1 MKNKSLTF
9 LTACTVVLCFALT
22 SCFNNGK
29 QETTSDSAT
38 QNEKP
43 FVIPELRQWQ
53 GAEGMTIVN
62 AKSKVLYADASLKQT
77 AEAMAEDYGLMF
89 GQALKAKATNNA
101 SNATAGNIVIALTED
116 KELGDEGYSIEIGN
130 QVAITA
136 NTPTGAYWGTRTLL
150 QILEQ
155 HEGTGLPK
163 GVIRDWPDYAVRGFM
178 IDCGR
183 KYIPLDYLKAY
194 SKIMAYYKMN
204 TLQVHLN
211 DNGFKHYFGHDWNKT
226 YSAFRMES
234 ELFPELTAKDGFY
247 GKEEFRQF
255 QKDASKIGVN
265 IIPEIDVPAHSLAF
279 THFRKELGTEKY
291 GVDHLDLFNPNVYT
305 FLDSLFTEYLEG
317 EDPVF
322 VGKQV
327 HIGTDEYSNAE
338 KETVEKFRA
347 FTDHYIRHIE
357 SFGKQ
362 ACVWGALTHAQGE
375 TPVKSD
381 NVIMHC
387 WYNGYANPSDMKEQ
401 GYQLIS
407 IPDGS
412 VYIVPA
418 AGYYYDYL
426 NLPYLYNSWNP
437 SVIGNQKFEFG
448 DPAILGGMYAV
459 WNDVVGNGISID
471 DIHHRCYP
479 GLQVISASTWS
490 PTYKTA
496 PFEEF
501 NQKRTLL
508 SEAPG
513 VNEMGIIKGEP
524 NSVVYALD
532 VVKPGK
538 SYPVKEASYGYTISF
553 HIDAEREE
561 RGTLLF
567 SNKDTEFYLSSPIDG
582 RMAFVRDG
590 YLNTFDYYVREGWD
604 ADIRIECTN
613 TATRLF
619 VNGKLV
625 DELKRAKRWV
635 SNTNSFDYVP
645 TLFFPLEKAGNFKS
659 TITDL
664 KVENF
669 IR

>member
-1 MKNKSLTF
+1 MRNKF
-9 LTACTVVLCFALT
+9 LTMCLALLCAGATTAL
-22 SCFNNGK
+22 K
-29 QETTSDSAT
+29 AE
-38 QNEKP
+38 NEKP

-53 GAEGMTIVN
+53 GAEGNITIS
-62 AKSKVLYADASLKQT
+62 AKSKVLYTDAALQDA

-89 GQALKAKATNNA
+89 GKALKAKATKDA
-101 SNATAGNIVIALTED
+101 AKTAAGSIVISLTDD
-116 KELGDEGYSIEIGN
+116 KELGDEGYSIEIGDY
-130 QVAITA
+130 VAIKA
-136 NTPTGAYWGTRTLL
+136 NTATGAYWATRTLL

-155 HEGTGLPK
+155 NEGISLPK
-163 GVIRDWPDYAVRGFM
+163 GNVRDWPDYAIRGFM

-183 KYIPLDYLKAY
+183 KYIPLDYLEQY

-211 DNGFKHYFGHDWNKT
+211 DNGFKQYFGNDWDET
-226 YSAFRMES
+226 YAAFRLES
-234 ELFPELTAKDGFY
+234 ELFPELSAKDGCY
-247 GKEEFRQF
+247 GKDEFRQF
-255 QKDASKIGVN
+255 QKDAAKMGVN

-279 THFRKELGTEKY
+279 THYRKEFGTEKY
-291 GVDHLDLFNPNVYT
+291 GVDHLDLFNPNVYS

-362 ACVWGALTHAQGE
+362 ACVWGALTHAKGD
-375 TPVKSD
+375 TPVKSE
-381 NVIMHC
+381 NVIMHI
-387 WYNGYANPSDMKEQ
+387 WYNGYANPTDMKEQ

-437 SVIGNQKFEFG
+437 TVIGNQKFEFG

-459 WNDVVGNGISID
+459 WNDVAGNGISVD
-471 DIHHRCYP
+471 DIHHRAYP
-479 GLQVISASTWS
+479 GLQTIAASTWS
-490 PTYKTA
+490 PTYKTV

-501 NQKRTLL
+501 NQKRETL

-524 NSVVYALD
+524 NSVVYELD

-538 SYPVKEASYGYTISF
+538 VYPVKEASYGYTISF
-553 HIDAEREE
+553 HLDAAKEE
-561 RGTLLF
+561 RGALLF
-567 SNKDTEFYLSSPIDG
+567 
-582 RMAFVRDG
+582 
-590 YLNTFDYYVREGWD
+590 
-604 ADIRIECTN
+604 
-613 TATRLF
+613 
-619 VNGKLV
+619 
-625 DELKRAKRWV
+625 
-635 SNTNSFDYVP
+635 
-645 TLFFPLEKAGNFKS
+645 
-659 TITDL
+659 
-664 KVENF
+664 
-669 IR
+669 

>member
-1 MKNKSLTF
+1 MRNRF
-9 LTACTVVLCFALT
+9 LTLCLAVFCLGTSVALKAE
-22 SCFNNGK
+22 N
-29 QETTSDSAT
+29 D
-38 QNEKP
+38 KP

-53 GAEGMTIVN
+53 GADGMATIN
-62 AKSKVLYADASLKQT
+62 AKSKVLYADAALQQA
-77 AEAMAEDYGLMF
+77 AEAMAEDYGLLF
-89 GQALKAKATNNA
+89 GKALKAKATKDA
-101 SNATAGNIVIALTED
+101 AKAAAGSIVITLTDD
-116 KELGDEGYSIEIGN
+116 KELGDEGYAIEIGDV
-130 QVAITA
+130 VAISA
-136 NTPTGAYWGTRTLL
+136 NTATGAYWATRTLL

-155 HEGTGLPK
+155 SEGANLPK
-163 GVIRDWPDYAVRGFM
+163 GTIRDWPDYAVRGFM

-183 KYIPLDYLKAY
+183 KYIHLDYLKQY

-211 DNGFKHYFGHDWNKT
+211 DNGFKQYFGNDWDET
-226 YSAFRMES
+226 YAAFRLES
-234 ELFPELTAKDGFY
+234 ELFPELTAKDGYY
-247 GKEEFRQF
+247 GKDEFCQF
-255 QKDASKIGVN
+255 QKDAAKMGVN

-347 FTDHYIRHIE
+347 FTDHYIRLVE

-362 ACVWGALTHAQGE
+362 TCVWGALTHAKGD
-375 TPVKSD
+375 TPVKSE
-381 NVIMHC
+381 NVIMHI
-387 WYNGYANPSDMKEQ
+387 WYNGYADPTEMKKQ

-426 NLPYLYNSWNP
+426 NLPYLYNTWNP

-459 WNDVVGNGISID
+459 WNDVAGNGISVD

-479 GLQVISASTWS
+479 GLQAISAATWS
-490 PTYKTA
+490 PTYRA
-496 PFEEF
+496 VPFEEWDH
-501 NQKRTLL
+501 KRTLL

-513 VNEMGIIKGEP
+513 VNELGRFEGAVG
-524 NSVVYALD
+524 SVVYSLD
-532 VVKPGK
+532 EVKAGK
-538 SYPVKEASYGYTISF
+538 SYPHKEAGYDYSVAF
-553 HIDAEREE
+553 HLDGAKEE

-590 YLNTFDYYVREGWD
+590 YLNTFDYYVQEGKS

-619 VNGKLV
+619 VNGQLK
-625 DELKRAKRWV
+625 DELKRAKRWA
-635 SNTNSFDYVP
+635 SEKTSYDYVP
-645 TLFFPLEKAGNFKS
+645 TLFFPLQQAGDFKS
-659 TITDL
+659 
-664 KVENF
+664 KVTKLTVTKH
-669 IR
+669 

>member
-1 MKNKSLTF
+1 MRNRLIITCLLSLCVAASG
-9 LTACTVVLCFALT
+9 LLKAE
-22 SCFNNGK
+22 N
-29 QETTSDSAT
+29 D
-38 QNEKP
+38 KP
-43 FVIPELRQWQ
+43 FVIPELRHWQ
-53 GAEGMTIVN
+53 GAEGVATIT
-62 AKSKVLYADASLKQT
+62 AKSKVVYVNAELAEA
-77 AEAMAEDYGLMF
+77 AEAMAEDYGLLF
-89 GQALKAKATNNA
+89 GKKLKTQAANKAAN
-101 SNATAGNIVIALTED
+101 GNIIIALTDDE
-116 KELGDEGYSIEIGN
+116 ELGNEGYCIEIGDA
-130 QVAITA
+130 VAISA
-136 NTPTGAYWGTRTLL
+136 NTPVGAYWATRTLL

-155 HEGTGLPK
+155 HEGANLPK
-163 GVIRDWPDYAVRGFM
+163 GTIRDWPDYEVRGFM

-211 DNGFKHYFGHDWNKT
+211 DNGFKQYFGNDWDKT
-226 YSAFRMES
+226 YAAFRIES

-247 GKEEFRQF
+247 GKDEFRQF
-255 QKDASKIGVN
+255 QKDAAKIGVN

-291 GVDHLDLFNPNVYT
+291 GMDHLDLYNPDVMT

-347 FTDHYIRHIE
+347 FTDHYIRFVE
-357 SFGKQ
+357 KFGKQ

-375 TPVKSD
+375 TPVKSE

-387 WYNGYANPSDMKEQ
+387 WYNGYANPTEMKKQ
-401 GYQLIS
+401 GYKLIS

-426 NLPYLYNSWNP
+426 NLSYLYHTWSP
-437 SVIGNQKFEFG
+437 AVIGNQKFEPG

-459 WNDVVGNGISID
+459 WNDVAGNGISVD

-479 GLQVISASTWS
+479 GLQAISTATWS
-490 PTYKTA
+490 PTYRA
-496 PFEEF
+496 VPFEEF
-501 NQKRTLL
+501 DHKRNLL

-513 VNEMGIIKGEP
+513 VNELGRFDGEP
-524 NSVVYALD
+524 GSVVYAID
-532 VVKPGK
+532 EVKPGK
-538 SYPVKEASYGYTISF
+538 RYPHAEAGYDYSVSF
-553 HIDAEREE
+553 HIDGVKEA
-561 RGTLLF
+561 RGTLLL

-590 YLNTFDYYVREGWD
+590 YLNTFNYYVEQGKS

-613 TATRLF
+613 VATRLY
-619 VNGKLV
+619 VNGELK
-625 DELKRAKRWV
+625 DELKRAKRWA
-635 SNTNSFDYVP
+635 SDKTSYDYVP
-645 TLFFPLEKAGNFKS
+645 TLFFPLQQAGDFKS
-659 TITDL
+659 RVTNL

-669 IR
+669 VSK

>member
-1 MKNKSLTF
+1 MRNKF
-9 LTACTVVLCFALT
+9 LTMCLALLCAGATTAL
-22 SCFNNGK
+22 K
-29 QETTSDSAT
+29 AE
-38 QNEKP
+38 NEKP

-53 GAEGMTIVN
+53 GAEGNITIS
-62 AKSKVLYADASLKQT
+62 AKSKVLYTDAALQDA

-89 GQALKAKATNNA
+89 GKALKAKATKDA
-101 SNATAGNIVIALTED
+101 AKTAAGSIVISLTDD
-116 KELGDEGYSIEIGN
+116 KELGDEGYSIEIGDY
-130 QVAITA
+130 VAIKA
-136 NTPTGAYWGTRTLL
+136 NTATGTYWATRTLL

-155 HEGTGLPK
+155 NEGISLPK
-163 GVIRDWPDYAVRGFM
+163 GNVRDWPDYAIRGFM

-183 KYIPLDYLKAY
+183 KYIPLDYLEQY

-211 DNGFKHYFGHDWNKT
+211 DNGFKQYFGNDWDET
-226 YSAFRMES
+226 YAAFRLES
-234 ELFPELTAKDGFY
+234 ELFPELSAKDGCY
-247 GKEEFRQF
+247 GKDEFRQF
-255 QKDASKIGVN
+255 QKDAAKMGVN

-279 THFRKELGTEKY
+279 THYRKEFGTEKY
-291 GVDHLDLFNPNVYT
+291 GVDHLDLFNPNVYS

-362 ACVWGALTHAQGE
+362 ACVWGALTHAKGE
-375 TPVKSD
+375 TPVKSE
-381 NVIMHC
+381 NVIMHI
-387 WYNGYANPSDMKEQ
+387 WYNGYADPTEMKKQ

-437 SVIGNQKFEFG
+437 TVIGNQKFEFG

-459 WNDVVGNGISID
+459 WNDVAGNGISVD

-479 GLQVISASTWS
+479 GLQTIAASTWS
-490 PTYKTA
+490 PTYKTV

-501 NQKRTLL
+501 NQKRETL

-524 NSVVYALD
+524 NSVVYELD

-538 SYPVKEASYGYTISF
+538 VYPVKEASYGYTISF
-553 HIDAEREE
+553 HLDAAKEE
-561 RGTLLF
+561 RGALLF

-613 TATRLF
+613 TATRLY

-625 DELKRAKRWV
+625 DELKRAKRWA
-635 SNTNSFDYVP
+635 SEKTSYDYVP

-659 TITDL
+659 VITDL

-669 IR
+669 VR

>member
-1 MKNKSLTF
+1 MRNRF
-9 LTACTVVLCFALT
+9 LTLCLAVFCLGTSVALKAE
-22 SCFNNGK
+22 N
-29 QETTSDSAT
+29 D
-38 QNEKP
+38 KP

-53 GAEGMTIVN
+53 GADGVATIN
-62 AKSKVLYADASLKQT
+62 AKSKVLYADAALQQA
-77 AEAMAEDYGLMF
+77 AEAMAEDYGLLF
-89 GQALKAKATNNA
+89 GKVLKAKATKDA
-101 SNATAGNIVIALTED
+101 AKAAAGSIVITLTDD
-116 KELGDEGYSIEIGN
+116 KELGDEGYAIEIGDV
-130 QVAITA
+130 VAISA
-136 NTPTGAYWGTRTLL
+136 NTTTGAYWATRTLL

-155 HEGTGLPK
+155 SEGANLPK
-163 GVIRDWPDYAVRGFM
+163 GTIRDWPDYAVRGFM

-183 KYIPLDYLKAY
+183 KYIPLDYLKQY

-211 DNGFKHYFGHDWNKT
+211 DNGFKQYFGDNWDET
-226 YSAFRMES
+226 YAAFRLES
-234 ELFPELTAKDGFY
+234 ELFPELTAKDGYY

-255 QKDASKIGVN
+255 QKDAAKMGVN

-279 THFRKELGTEKY
+279 THFRKEFGTEKY

-362 ACVWGALTHAQGE
+362 ACVWGALTHAKGD
-375 TPVKSD
+375 TPVKSE
-381 NVIMHC
+381 NVIMHI
-387 WYNGYANPSDMKEQ
+387 WYNGYANPTDMKEQ

-426 NLPYLYNSWNP
+426 NLPYLYNTWNP
-437 SVIGNQKFEFG
+437 SMIGNQKFEFG

-459 WNDVVGNGISID
+459 WNDVAGNGISVD

-479 GLQVISASTWS
+479 GLQAISAATWS
-490 PTYKTA
+490 PTYRA
-496 PFEEF
+496 VPFEEF
-501 NQKRTLL
+501 DQKRHQL

-513 VNEMGIIKGEP
+513 VNELGRFEGAVG
-524 NSVVYALD
+524 SVVYSLD
-532 VVKPGK
+532 EVKAGK
-538 SYPVKEASYGYTISF
+538 SYPHKEAGYDYSVAF
-553 HIDAEREE
+553 HLDGAKEE

-590 YLNTFDYYVREGWD
+590 YLNTFDYYVQEGKS

-619 VNGKLV
+619 VNGQLK
-625 DELKRAKRWV
+625 DELKRAKRWA
-635 SNTNSFDYVP
+635 SEKTSYDYVP
-645 TLFFPLEKAGNFKS
+645 TLFFPLQQAGDFKS
-659 TITDL
+659 
-664 KVENF
+664 KVTKLEVVKMK
-669 IR
+669 